1 MDISINQFPSLTG
14 KTNTGLR
21 QWPLILASLHEERI
35 FLFHIQK
42 EKISKYWDNG
52 VGKWVFI
59 FLPSIAILRIGPLKN
74 FGFKFQPPCQSN
86 NYPQRKLY
94 QINPK
99 LTSIIRFLKDLPV
112 CHYLFHKLFYRINF
126 LNPGPPMQFPGLFIS
141 FLLKGKGIVKLNL
154 INHLVG
160 FISCQICLYFSN

>member
-1 MDISINQFPSLTG
+1 MRKQDSFFILLWKIATLYTWPLKKWVQRQASVNMDVFVNQFPSLTG

-21 QWPLILASLHEERI
+21 QWPLILASLHAESI
-35 FLFHIQK
+35 FHLHIQK

-99 LTSIIRFLKDLPV
+99 LTSIIQFLKDL
-112 CHYLFHKLFYRINF
+112 
-126 LNPGPPMQFPGLFIS
+126 
-141 FLLKGKGIVKLNL
+141 
-154 INHLVG
+154 
-160 FISCQICLYFSN
+160 